1 MKKVNYIV
9 GAAAVLLMVV
19 LSTIGPRQQKGPP
32 AYTLAGE
39 TVVTGVVQDT
49 KEFFCPVS
57 DDQGMHLVLRTQQ
70 GDLLVHVAPA
80 RFLRGQGIRFNPQ
93 DEVAIVGSRVHY
105 QGQDDFLAREI
116 TRGREVLIVRDSQGR
131 PVWNR

>member
-9 GAAAVLLMVV
+9 GAATVLLVLV
-19 LSTIGPRQQKGPP
+19 LSSLGPRQQKGPP
-32 AYTLAGE
+32 VYSVAGE
-39 TVVTGVVQDT
+39 VAVTGVVQDT

-80 RFLRGQGIRFNPQ
+80 RFLRGQGFRFNPQ
-93 DEVAIVGSRVHY
+93 DQLSITGSRVHY
-105 QGQDDFLAREI
+105 QGQDALLAREI
-116 TRGREVLIVRDSQGR
+116 TRGSEVLILRDSQGH